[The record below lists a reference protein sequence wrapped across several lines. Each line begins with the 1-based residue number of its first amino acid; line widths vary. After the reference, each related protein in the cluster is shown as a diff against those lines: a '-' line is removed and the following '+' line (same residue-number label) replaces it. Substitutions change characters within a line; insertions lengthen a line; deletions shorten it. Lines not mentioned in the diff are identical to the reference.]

1 MFGQL
6 CGGKMEAGSAFRGL
20 NLSKVINTLL
30 FLNRSNQTYVVM
42 AVIRSAW
49 VYFSYHQCMYMF
61 GKGTG

>member
-1 MFGQL
+1 
-6 CGGKMEAGSAFRGL
+6 MEAGSAFRGL